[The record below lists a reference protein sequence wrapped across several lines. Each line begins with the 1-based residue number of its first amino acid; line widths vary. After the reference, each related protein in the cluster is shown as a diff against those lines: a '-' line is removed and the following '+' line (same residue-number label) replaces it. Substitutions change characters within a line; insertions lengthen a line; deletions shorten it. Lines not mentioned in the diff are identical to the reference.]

1 MSRRSELKCCQLRY
15 SRVPPIQLQYD
26 NKKGRPHE
34 SGGPKR
40 SWGGR
45 TRTCNFRINSPAVCQ
60 LTYTPMHNGPKQ
72 NTSISRT
79 IVDSVAIEPFKETL
93 LELLVAGLNI
103 ETSRRSELRSWQ
115 LCYSRLPPI
124 QLQYDKKK
132 SRSEI

>member
-1 MSRRSELKCCQLRY
+1 MAFEQPARTGQASVTLELLLVVGLNEEMSRRSELKCCQLRY
-15 SRVPPIQLQYD
+15 SRLPPNQLQYD

-60 LTYTPMHNGPKQ
+60 LTYTPMHYGQRQ

-79 IVDSVAIEPFKETL
+79 IVDSVAIEPVT
-93 LELLVAGLNI
+93 
-103 ETSRRSELRSWQ
+103 Q
-115 LCYSRLPPI
+115 HPI
-124 QLQYDKKK
+124 
-132 SRSEI
+132 RN